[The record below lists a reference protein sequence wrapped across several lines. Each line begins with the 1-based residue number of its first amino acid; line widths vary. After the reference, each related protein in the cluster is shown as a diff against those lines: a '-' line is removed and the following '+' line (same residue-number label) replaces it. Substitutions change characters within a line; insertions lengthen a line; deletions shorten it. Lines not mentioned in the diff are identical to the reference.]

1 MIHENIGNTVRDNTP
16 PNESQTDKSAEV
28 QTSSHPRTVIN
39 YKQFLEEYVDAPT
52 TPPRKKCEVDLKCKP
67 SKQRIAA
74 DKFRFKFITK
84 PMHLLRP
91 VRNKNA
97 KKNLE
102 AAPKPAMD
110 TQPST
115 SGTSVPK
122 SNTVLTQATSMETR
136 EAIEAL
142 LMLGDMPTVEN
153 NPLPADDNALLVPIT
168 GPAPDEIQ
176 DALLA
181 MNVTEPHQL
190 TKELS
195 HWYTHQEV
203 PHQGW

>member
-1 MIHENIGNTVRDNTP
+1 MYENIGNIAPDNTP
-16 PNESQTDKSAEV
+16 PDESQTDKSAEV
-28 QTSSHPRTVIN
+28 RTSSHPRTVIN
-39 YKQFLEEYVDAPT
+39 YKQFLEEYADAPT
-52 TPPRKKCEVDLKCKP
+52 TPPRKKREVDLKHKP

-74 DKFRFKFITK
+74 DKFRSKFITK
-84 PMHLLRP
+84 PTHLPKP
-91 VRNKNA
+91 VRNKNT

-102 AAPKPAMD
+102 AAPKLATD

-122 SNTVLTQATSMETR
+122 LNTVLTPAMSTETR

-168 GPAPDEIQ
+168 GTAPDEIQ
-176 DALLA
+176 DTSLA
-181 MNVTEPHQL
+181 TNVTEPPQP

-195 HWYTHQEV
+195 HW
-203 PHQGW
+203 